1 MKRGIRKQIIRV
13 EVQFHHTG
21 KAGLEMSKAKKKGG
35 GAGAA
40 KLGKSDL
47 TKVKKPRKQNPFE
60 IRFVKEKH
68 QVLNR

>member
-1 MKRGIRKQIIRV
+1 
-13 EVQFHHTG
+13 
-21 KAGLEMSKAKKKGG
+21 MSKAKKKGG